1 MNEEPSLILWSMA
14 SPWHLRFRD
23 ATAVAESGCF
33 KGCKVRQPLTLRLRQ
48 SGTWRM
54 LTRKRGQGRATG
66 LDSDSGP
73 GADPVYSLSLSFSA
87 GWRG

>member
-1 MNEEPSLILWSMA
+1 MDEEWSLILWSMA

-23 ATAVAESGCF
+23 ATAVAKSGCF
-33 KGCKVRQPLTLRLRQ
+33 KSYIVRQPLTLRLRQ

-54 LTRKRGQGRATG
+54 LTRKKGQGRATG
-66 LDSDSGP
+66 LDRDSGP
-73 GADPVYSLSLSFSA
+73 GADPVRSLSLSFSA